1 LTGLSGKFVLFKVC
15 IRTFF
20 ESVIPCR
27 LFPSSKCKYEGYDNQ
42 RLSRHH
48 SNRLGCHGWQLGQLA
63 GKFDVYLTQGRGALF
78 QNYLK
83 SHWCKHVQ
91 EKFVINLFSNNSL
104 IRLNQMNDVNA
115 NGRKITNTLFPV

>member
-20 ESVIPCR
+20 ESVIPYR

-83 SHWCKHVQ
+83 ITLVQ
-91 EKFVINLFSNNSL
+91 TRPRKICYLFSNNSL
-104 IRLNQMNDVNA
+104 VRLSQMNDVNA
-115 NGRKITNTLFPV
+115 NGRKITNTSLPV

>member
-15 IRTFF
+15 ICTFF
-20 ESVIPCR
+20 ESVIPYR

-83 SHWCKHVQ
+83 ITLVQ
-91 EKFVINLFSNNSL
+91 TRPRKICYLFSNNSL
-104 IRLNQMNDVNA
+104 VRLSQMNDVNA
-115 NGRKITNTLFPV
+115 NGRKITNTSLPV

>member
-15 IRTFF
+15 IRTFS
-20 ESVIPCR
+20 ESVIPYR

-83 SHWCKHVQ
+83 ITLVQ
-91 EKFVINLFSNNSL
+91 TRPRKICYLFSNNSL
-104 IRLNQMNDVNA
+104 VRLSQMNDVNA
-115 NGRKITNTLFPV
+115 NGRKITNTSLPV

>member
-15 IRTFF
+15 IRTFS
-20 ESVIPCR
+20 ESVIPYR

-83 SHWCKHVQ
+83 ITLVQ
-91 EKFVINLFSNNSL
+91 ARPRKICYLFSNNSL
-104 IRLNQMNDVNA
+104 VRLSQMNDVNA
-115 NGRKITNTLFPV
+115 NGRKITNTSLPV

>member
-83 SHWCKHVQ
+83 ITLVQ
-91 EKFVINLFSNNSL
+91 TRPKKICYLFSNNSL
-104 IRLNQMNDVNA
+104 VRLSQMNDVNA
-115 NGRKITNTLFPV
+115 NGRKITNTSLPI

>member
-15 IRTFF
+15 IRTFS
-20 ESVIPCR
+20 ESVIPYR

-83 SHWCKHVQ
+83 ITLVQ
-91 EKFVINLFSNNSL
+91 TRPRKICYLFSNNSL
-104 IRLNQMNDVNA
+104 VRLSQMNDVNA
-115 NGRKITNTLFPV
+115 NGRKITNTSLPI

>member
-20 ESVIPCR
+20 ESVIPYR

-48 SNRLGCHGWQLGQLA
+48 SNRLGCHGWQLGELA

-83 SHWCKHVQ
+83 ITLVQ
-91 EKFVINLFSNNSL
+91 TRPRKICYLFSNNSL
-104 IRLNQMNDVNA
+104 VRLSQMNDVNA
-115 NGRKITNTLFPV
+115 NGRKITNTSLPV

>member
-83 SHWCKHVQ
+83 ITLVQ
-91 EKFVINLFSNNSL
+91 TRPRKICYLFSNNSL
-104 IRLNQMNDVNA
+104 VRLSQMNDVNA
-115 NGRKITNTLFPV
+115 NGRKITNTSLPV